1 MNKKQ
6 FLLPH
11 VVQRAGEF
19 LALLGVVCF
28 LFWKHEIGLF
38 FGGMMFSIGLILCAI
53 SREKVEDEYI
63 NYLRLKSIF
72 RVAVVFLVYSV
83 VFPIV
88 NYIAIRTI
96 DFATWGSII
105 TILGVIRQPWF
116 LILLYLAIFKGSII
130 LNTRKEAIE

>member
-1 MNKKQ
+1 
-6 FLLPH
+6 
-11 VVQRAGEF
+11 
-19 LALLGVVCF
+19 
-28 LFWKHEIGLF
+28 
-38 FGGMMFSIGLILCAI
+38 MFSIGLILCAI